1 MRISPAA
8 VNADDAN
15 TTRRTVSIHD
25 ERHNHRTTPAAS
37 SAGTMSEGRLTIV
50 VVALSILTFLGILS
64 ETSLNIAYSTLMG
77 EFAISADV
85 VQWLTTGYLL
95 LLSIAIPT
103 SPFMVRTFPT
113 KGLFVTAVALFS
125 AGTVVGA
132 LAVNFPMLLAARLI
146 MALGT
151 GVSLPLLTNIIL
163 EKAPFNRRGMMLGL
177 VSLVTCAAPAIGP
190 VFGGLVME
198 FLNWHWIFYT
208 MIPFLIL
215 SLVLGCATV
224 PDIRHGGKGYLSVP
238 SLILVAIGLAGIIVA
253 VSFFAQWNGDWRF
266 WTVLAGAIVVLG
278 VFAAVQLKM
287 EHPLVEVRT
296 FAFPGFTLGMLIL
309 LMSSGGVLG
318 VNFLLPILL
327 QRGLGHSSMIAAL
340 ILLPG
345 AVVGAISAPLIGGA
359 LKAHFPPKFIACG
372 FVGVAI
378 MDIVMMLGGA
388 HEWAVAI
395 AYALFMAASGFVLV
409 PDQTHAEPVAGCDE
423 RRRLRGDEH
432 RAAARRRHR
441 HRGRVHADRRILRSE
456 PCRGHE
462 VRGRLRRRILR
473 QHVGVL
479 RHGRDGR
486 NPVPAHVPLLEARRI
501 AGHAR
506 WKASLLSF
514 FDSFDNFDIDN
525 AKHVRKRLLDA
536 YVIRQTGCG
545 EVDFAVPLLREYLP

>member
-253 VSFFAQWNGDWRF
+253 VSFFAQWNSDWRF

-318 VNFLLPILL
+318 VNFLLPD
-327 QRGLGHSSMIAAL
+327 SIAARTRPL
-340 ILLPG
+340 QHDRRPDSTAG
-345 AVVGAISAPLIGGA
+345 SRGRRDFRAV
-359 LKAHFPPKFIACG
+359 
-372 FVGVAI
+372 
-378 MDIVMMLGGA
+378 D
-388 HEWAVAI
+388 
-395 AYALFMAASGFVLV
+395 
-409 PDQTHAEPVAGCDE
+409 
-423 RRRLRGDEH
+423 RRRAESAFSAEIHRLRFCRRGHHGYCDD
-432 RAAARRRHR
+432 ARRR
-441 HRGRVHADRRILRSE
+441 A
-456 PCRGHE
+456 
-462 VRGRLRRRILR
+462 
-473 QHVGVL
+473 
-479 RHGRDGR
+479 
-486 NPVPAHVPLLEARRI
+486 
-501 AGHAR
+501 
-506 WKASLLSF
+506 
-514 FDSFDNFDIDN
+514 
-525 AKHVRKRLLDA
+525 
-536 YVIRQTGCG
+536 
-545 EVDFAVPLLREYLP
+545 

>member
-208 MIPFLIL
+208 MIPFLLI

-224 PDIRHGGKGYLSVP
+224 PDIRHGGKGHLSVP
-238 SLILVAIGLAGIIVA
+238 SLVLVAAGLAGIIVA
-253 VSFFAQWNGDWRF
+253 ASFFAQWNGDWRF
-266 WTVLAGAIVVLG
+266 WTVLVGAIV
-278 VFAAVQLKM
+278 
-287 EHPLVEVRT
+287 VRT

-327 QRGLGHSSMIAAL
+327 QRGMGHTSMIAAL

-345 AVVGAISAPLIGGA
+345 AVIGAISAPLIGGA

-378 MDIVMMLGGA
+378 MDVSMLLGGA

-409 PDQTHAEPVAGCDE
+409 PDQTHALNQLPAAMNADGSAVMNTVQQLSGAIGTAVASTLIAEFSAANRVAGMKSAAAYVAGFSTSMWVFFGMAVTGE
-423 RRRLRGDEH
+423 ILALLMFRFSK
-432 RAAARRRHR
+432 RAA
-441 HRGRVHADRRILRSE
+441 
-456 PCRGHE
+456 
-462 VRGRLRRRILR
+462 
-473 QHVGVL
+473 
-479 RHGRDGR
+479 
-486 NPVPAHVPLLEARRI
+486 
-501 AGHAR
+501 
-506 WKASLLSF
+506 
-514 FDSFDNFDIDN
+514 
-525 AKHVRKRLLDA
+525 
-536 YVIRQTGCG
+536 
-545 EVDFAVPLLREYLP
+545 